1 MASTSAIE
9 IDDVSA
15 AIIRSQYLHSMT
27 LLLRS
32 LPTKLTPGEQMTLS
46 AAIPES
52 LRPGGIQVAASA
64 SQAHADDEATT
75 VCQEAT
81 GHSFLWR
88 ITAWLVFKIVL
99 LIYLLVP
106 YIQGL
111 IKYAVEF
118 EQEHHVARR
127 ALETSFLVG
136 TGISRKVCETAC
148 RLQHGIFSDAT
159 LYCVESVAGG
169 MQQGIAEALRSQK
182 SRSGEPSH
190 GALDK

>member
-1 MASTSAIE
+1 
-9 IDDVSA
+9 
-15 AIIRSQYLHSMT
+15 
-27 LLLRS
+27 
-32 LPTKLTPGEQMTLS
+32 MTLS

-52 LRPGGIQVAASA
+52 LRTGDTQVAASG
-64 SQAHADDEATT
+64 SQAPAVDEATT
-75 VCQEAT
+75 VGQEAT
-81 GHSFLWR
+81 SHSFLWR
-88 ITAWLVFKIVL
+88 ITAWLVFKLVL
-99 LIYLLVP
+99 LMYLLVP

-118 EQEHHVARR
+118 EQEHHAARR

-182 SRSGEPSH
+182 GKSHERSH
-190 GALDK
+190 GTIDK